1 MKLENLIADWIS
13 NNQILATDLQGIEAC
28 HFGILETTE
37 GYMIYLIGA
46 KEYDPDNDDWAIEV
60 DFEPTNKYLE
70 IPTELTDHLDWMAV
84 LELVVKSLAD
94 YLSSDAFTN
103 SQLANV
109 DVITT
114 GFDGG
119 DLSRIK

>member
-46 KEYDPDNDDWAIEV
+46 KEYDPDDDDWAIEV

-70 IPTELTDHLDWMAV
+70 IPTELTDQLDWMAV

-94 YLSSDAFTN
+94 YISSDAFTN